1 MIFDE
6 MEFGSYDRAERKARK
21 AFELYEDGKMSQ
33 ALDELET
40 ALEINPTNSSW
51 HFDKALT
58 LDAISRFN
66 DAISEFEAALELK
79 GISCRHTTRSWI
91 SRSGCSAQSS
101 ARSRWWSGCC

>member
-40 ALEINPTNSSW
+40 ALEINPTNSS
-51 HFDKALT
+51 
-58 LDAISRFN
+58 
-66 DAISEFEAALELK
+66 
-79 GISCRHTTRSWI
+79 
-91 SRSGCSAQSS
+91 
-101 ARSRWWSGCC
+101 